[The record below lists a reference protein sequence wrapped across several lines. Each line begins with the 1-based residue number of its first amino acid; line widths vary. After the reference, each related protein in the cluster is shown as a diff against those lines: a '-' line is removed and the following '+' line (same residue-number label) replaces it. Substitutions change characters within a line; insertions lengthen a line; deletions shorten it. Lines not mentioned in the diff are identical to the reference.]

1 MKMMN
6 RIFLLAI
13 MCVVSLT
20 AAAQKGEAEKLLDKA
35 VSLIKSDSGV
45 QMNFSITLLD
55 GSGDE
60 MFKDDGVL
68 KISGERFALLTD
80 EMKLWCDG
88 ETQWSYIS
96 QNNEI
101 YISEPN
107 ADDARAFSPLH
118 IMELY
123 KSGFKS
129 EVDKGASKPNADAVV
144 LTSVARGNEIKK
156 VSILLD
162 KRINLPSSM
171 DVKYENGTSA
181 KIVVNTYKQGCKFSV
196 KDFRCREKDF
206 RGAEVVD
213 MR

>member
-1 MKMMN
+1 
-6 RIFLLAI
+6 
-13 MCVVSLT
+13 
-20 AAAQKGEAEKLLDKA
+20 
-35 VSLIKSDSGV
+35 
-45 QMNFSITLLD
+45 MNFAITMLD
-55 GSGDE
+55 SSGDE

-129 EVDKGASKPNADAVV
+129 EIDKASSKPYADAVV
-144 LTSVARGNEIKK
+144 LTSAARGNEIKK

-162 KRINLPSSM
+162 KRINLPNSM
-171 DVKYENGTSA
+171 VVEYENGTSA

-196 KDFRCREKDF
+196 KEFRCREKDF

>member
-1 MKMMN
+1 
-6 RIFLLAI
+6 

-35 VSLIKSDSGV
+35 VSVIKSDSGV

-55 GSGDE
+55 SSGDD

-68 KISGERFALLTD
+68 KIAGERFTLLTD

-129 EVDKGASKPNADAVV
+129 EIDKASSKPYADAVV
-144 LTSVARGNEIKK
+144 LTSAARGNEIKK

-162 KRINLPSSM
+162 KRINLPNSM
-171 DVKYENGTSA
+171 VVEYENGTSA

-196 KDFRCREKDF
+196 KEFRCREKDF

>member
-1 MKMMN
+1 
-6 RIFLLAI
+6 

-45 QMNFSITLLD
+45 QMNFAITLLD
-55 GSGDE
+55 SSGDD
-60 MFKDDGVL
+60 MFNDDGVL
-68 KISGERFALLTD
+68 KIAGERFALLTD

-129 EVDKGASKPNADAVV
+129 EIDKASSKPYVDAIV
-144 LTSVARGNEIKK
+144 LTSAARGNEIKK

-162 KRINLPSSM
+162 KRINLPNSM
-171 DVKYENGTSA
+171 VVEYENGTSA

-196 KDFRCREKDF
+196 KEFRCREKDF

>member
-1 MKMMN
+1 
-6 RIFLLAI
+6 

-55 GSGDE
+55 SSGDD

-68 KISGERFALLTD
+68 KIAGERFTLLTD

-129 EVDKGASKPNADAVV
+129 EVDKAASKPNADAVV

-196 KDFRCREKDF
+196 KDFRCRVKDF